1 MDFAPNKTLVDATI
15 GHPHVVTMGVR
26 EQVVKPATKFTG
38 TFAMSYITHSPAERS
53 PAGSRC
59 LPRRFFCAVILA
71 IGLLFLGFAPSH
83 AGSAAAQ
90 FRVLVQVIKSCKVS
104 ADAIASQA
112 ASSNGTIKVNCQ
124 NRAAPVSPSGG
135 ANEIGGAIPSGTAN
149 VNYSVDD
156 VPGSDGG
163 IKLIT
168 VNF

>member
-15 GHPHVVTMGVR
+15 GHPHVVTLGVR

-38 TFAMSYITHSPAERS
+38 TFAMSCIAHSPSERS
-53 PAGSRC
+53 PAGSRY
-59 LPRRFFCAVILA
+59 LPRRFICAVILA
-71 IGLLFLGFAPSH
+71 IGLLLLRFAPSH

-90 FRVLVQVIKSCKVS
+90 FGVLAQVIKSCKVS

-124 NRAAPVSPSGG
+124 NRAAPTSSTSG
-135 ANEIGGAIPSGTAN
+135 ANGIGGALPSATAN
-149 VNYSVDD
+149 VNYSVDE

-163 IKLIT
+163 LKIIT